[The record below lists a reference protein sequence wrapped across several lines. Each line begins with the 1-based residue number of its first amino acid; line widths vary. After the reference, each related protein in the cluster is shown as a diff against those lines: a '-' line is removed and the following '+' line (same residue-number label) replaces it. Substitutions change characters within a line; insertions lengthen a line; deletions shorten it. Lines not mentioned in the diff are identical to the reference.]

1 MPANLTHDFYKAREI
16 FHRASTPEEKI
27 AALQEMLRSIP
38 KHKGTDKMQA
48 NIKKQLSK
56 LKLES
61 QKQISQGKQKPFW
74 IIEKQ
79 GAARIVLVGPPNSG
93 KSQFLKIIS
102 NANTEVANYPYTTQ
116 KPIPGMALHKHV
128 QLQVIDL
135 PPYTLSSPGW
145 MNEVIRTSD
154 LILVFFD
161 AGSDNV
167 LTQIEEL
174 NETLISNNLRL
185 APPLQ
190 SKNNN
195 IDQELI
201 KDDNLFKDANTREA
215 YIVANKCDKIKFDE
229 IYELFVEFLSMVELN
244 NLPIIKISTKEHIN
258 IDTLFDRIFDSL
270 QIIRA
275 YTKAP
280 REEPKYTEPVALRK
294 GDTLFDLAMII
305 HKDFANNLKYAKVW
319 GSNTYDGQ
327 KVSKDY
333 IICDKDIVEFHI

>member
-1 MPANLTHDFYKAREI
+1 MPANLTPEFYKAREI

-27 AALQEMLRSIP
+27 AALQEMLRTIP

-93 KSQFLKIIS
+93 KSQFLKSVS

-128 QLQVIDL
+128 QIQIIDL

-145 MNEVIRTSD
+145 MNDVIRTSD
-154 LILVFFD
+154 LILLFFD
-161 AGSDNV
+161 VSSDNI
-167 LTQIEEL
+167 LTQIEQL
-174 NETLISNNLRL
+174 NETLISNNLKL
-185 APPLQ
+185 APPL
-190 SKNNN
+190 KANNR
-195 IDQELI
+195 DQELI
-201 KDDNLFKDANTREA
+201 EEENLFEDANTREA
-215 YIVANKCDKIKFDE
+215 YIVANKCDKTKFNE
-229 IYELFVEFLSMVELN
+229 IYELFIEFLSMVELN
-244 NLPIIKISTKEHIN
+244 NLPIIKISSKENVH
-258 IDTLFDRIFDSL
+258 IDTLFDEIFDGL

-275 YTKAP
+275 FTKAP
-280 REEPKYTEPVALRK
+280 GKEPKYTEPVALRK

-305 HKDFANNLKYAKVW
+305 HKDFANNLKYARVW
-319 GSNTYDGQ
+319 GSNTYEGQ